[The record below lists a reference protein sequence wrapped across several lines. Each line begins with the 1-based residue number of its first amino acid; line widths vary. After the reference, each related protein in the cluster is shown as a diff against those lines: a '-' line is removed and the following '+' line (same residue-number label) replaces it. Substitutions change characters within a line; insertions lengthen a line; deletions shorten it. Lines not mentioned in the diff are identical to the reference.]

1 MGSFPPAIYRV
12 FRLWQLFLIIF
23 NDNGKCRARFF
34 RVTAPDCQPFRHFLQ
49 FNGSDPAVHYKYFRT
64 DFRAHLVPDAALF
77 VNLHFH
83 VMLFIFNDRVIAAA
97 VNHQE

>member
-1 MGSFPPAIYRV
+1 MGSFLPAIDRV
-12 FRLWQLFLIIF
+12 FPSWQLFLIIF

-34 RVTAPDCQPFRHFLQ
+34 RVTAPDCQPFRDFLQ
-49 FNGSDPAVHYKYFRT
+49 FNGSEPAVHSEYFRT

-83 VMLFIFNDRVIAAA
+83 IMLFIINDRAIAEA